1 MPEVEEAIRFSVTFG
16 WAAKVPE
23 NESQEFHIP
32 LLGRLTQPQLASFFR
47 NSCSSRRYLKALR
60 PSMKTTGTSSVNWR
74 LRLSSVSTSTSR
86 QRKPPRRSSF
96 LSFSFT
102 ISQRWHPLREYTM
115 TSRSRD
121 MGGSLASRMGFFHS
135 YLFVSGQFFDC
146 TEPDWDA
153 RYNPFHGGTG
163 FQTAGRKGCSGNRR
177 G

>member
-1 MPEVEEAIRFSVTFG
+1 MMRSLKHRRPHPNHNNRRQGIAFLAVFARSGAFPGRF
-16 WAAKVPE
+16 
-23 NESQEFHIP
+23 
-32 LLGRLTQPQLASFFR
+32 QLANFLR
-47 NSCSSRRYLKALR
+47 NSCSSSLYLKALR

-102 ISQRWHPLREYTM
+102 ISQRWHPLREYTI